1 VLKKI
6 NIFNILGFFFFYN
19 SGLKGRMWFLI
30 KWLDPTLAQTTNF
43 FVVIEYKI
51 IYILNIIIAY
61 LLQLTPTWFSRDDV
75 IVMRSILVN
84 AILQTLRMLDFGT

>member
-1 VLKKI
+1 
-6 NIFNILGFFFFYN
+6 
-19 SGLKGRMWFLI
+19 MWFLI
-30 KWLDPTLAQTTNF
+30 KWLDPTLTQTTNF